1 MISIDFT
8 AELQLLVNHFTHTL
22 YQTSTVMTDNTESS
36 TSTKAADDA
45 FPDFLSLFEPTEENV
60 CEFGDI
66 NLVADDGFH
75 PPSKIRISS
84 CILASSSKP
93 FKALFSK
100 KFSEGFVADMRNA
113 AAPHEVQIQDPP
125 KPLSHL
131 CRLLHHKPVVQ
142 DLARRL
148 NGDLSASEMLDLA
161 VIADVSAFPEG
172 RRTAR

>member
-1 MISIDFT
+1 
-8 AELQLLVNHFTHTL
+8 
-22 YQTSTVMTDNTESS
+22 MTDNTESS
-36 TSTKAADDA
+36 RSTEAADDA
-45 FPDFLSLFEPTEENV
+45 FPDFLSLFEPTEESI

-66 NLVADDGFH
+66 ILVADDGFH

-100 KFSEGFVADMRNA
+100 KFAEGFVADTRNA

-142 DLARRL
+142 DLIQRR

-161 VIADVSAFPEG
+161 IIADVSVFPEG
-172 RRTAR
+172 RRMAR